1 MLLQQEEWVVQPL
14 GLESPLALEP
24 VLQAQALPLFPG
36 WEPVEWEAQPQ
47 ALLLRPEREPGVRG
61 WALIALRC
69 RQPSGKTGFK
79 NSPKE
84 MPER

>member
-61 WALIALRC
+61 VGVDCSPLPPTLRQD
-69 RQPSGKTGFK
+69 RIQEFT
-79 NSPKE
+79 
-84 MPER
+84 ERNA